1 MIIIFQIIGV
11 VAAMTAIITFLGMK
25 LVEWFECG
33 K

>member
-11 VAAMTAIITFLGMK
+11 VAIVTAFISYFGIK
-25 LVEWFECG
+25 IAEWWECR

>member
-11 VAAMTAIITFLGMK
+11 VAAMTATTTYLGLK
-25 LVEWFECG
+25 LIEWIECG